1 MGKTFLIGI
10 CGPSTSGKSTLAK
23 SLGKEFNAVV
33 IEADNFL
40 KSKPKRKVSGY
51 TSWEHPNNMW
61 MKDFKKSIY
70 NLKKQKETIIPS
82 KKLTDVFDKKIN
94 PAKIIIVEGFL
105 LFYKKSFS
113 KMFDIKIFIDI
124 PFEKIV
130 KRRVDYCGEKERD
143 YSEKVVIP
151 EHLKFRKNMINN
163 SDFVL
168 NGNKTKLQLK
178 KEVIKIIKNK
188 LKWT

>member
-1 MGKTFLIGI
+1 
-10 CGPSTSGKSTLAK
+10 
-23 SLGKEFNAVV
+23 
-33 IEADNFL
+33 
-40 KSKPKRKVSGY
+40 
-51 TSWEHPNNMW
+51 
-61 MKDFKKSIY
+61 
-70 NLKKQKETIIPS
+70 
-82 KKLTDVFDKKIN
+82 
-94 PAKIIIVEGFL
+94 
-105 LFYKKSFS
+105 
-113 KMFDIKIFIDI
+113 MFDIKIFIDI